1 MVLGANY
8 ARSAPRRRQPRP
20 RAHWCI
26 SKPDLQCGSGPRVQF
41 SDDRCALCERGGSRL
56 GDYLSLHGPGRRTVG
71 RKGEVMPTKKSKA
84 VSLPVVDPDAA
95 GIDIGAT
102 QIFVAVPPDRDP
114 EPVRCFQTF
123 TVDLERLADWLQKCG
138 IRTVAMESTGVYWIP
153 LFQILEKRNVEVRLV
168 NAYHVK
174 NVPGRKTDVADCQ
187 WIQHLHACGL
197 LRGSFRP
204 SDEICAI
211 RSLWRHRDNLIGLAT
226 IHLQHMQKALDQMNV
241 QLHHV
246 ISDLAGTTGL
256 AIVDAI
262 LVGERDPA
270 KLAQLRDWRIRASEE
285 TIMKSLVGDYREEHL
300 FTLGQSLESYRHY
313 QSLIQKVD
321 LRVKEMMQQLPSRVS
336 HDRKPPKEKNPRK
349 TPWRNEPPQLRDD
362 LYRAFGVDLT
372 QVPGINT
379 LTAQMLLT
387 EVGADLSRFPTAAG
401 FCSWL
406 RLCPNPKI
414 SGGQILSSRTSPT
427 KNRLALALRVGAQGL
442 HRSQSFLGEYFRRLK
457 SRMGTPKAMTAVAH
471 KLARI
476 VYHMIT
482 KQQEYDATVFQD
494 QERRTQDRKRAKL
507 HGLAKELGLQLV
519 PVQSVP

>member
-1 MVLGANY
+1 M
-8 ARSAPRRRQPRP
+8 PRKR
-20 RAHWCI
+20 
-26 SKPDLQCGSGPRVQF
+26 
-41 SDDRCALCERGGSRL
+41 
-56 GDYLSLHGPGRRTVG
+56 
-71 RKGEVMPTKKSKA
+71 SKA
-84 VSLPVVDPDAA
+84 ADLPIVAPDAA

-102 QIFVAVPPDRDP
+102 QIFVAVPAHRDS
-114 EPVRCFQTF
+114 ESIRCFQTF
-123 TVDLERLADWLQKCG
+123 TADLHRLADWLQKCG

-153 LFQILEKRNVEVRLV
+153 LFQILEKRKIDVRLV
-168 NAYHVK
+168 NAHHVK

-204 SDEICAI
+204 DDEICAI
-211 RSLWRHRDNLIGLAT
+211 RSLWRHRDSLIELAT
-226 IHLQHMQKALDQMNV
+226 IHLQHMQKALDQMNI

-262 LVGERDPA
+262 LAGERDLS
-270 KLAQLRDWRIRASEE
+270 KLAELRDWRIRASKE

-300 FTLGQSLESYRHY
+300 FTLRQSLKCYRHY
-313 QSLIQKVD
+313 QGMIEDVD
-321 LRVKEMMQQLPSRVS
+321 RQVKSMMQQLPRKVAS
-336 HDRKPPKEKNPRK
+336 DQKPPKEKNPRK

-387 EVGADLSRFPTAAG
+387 EIGPDLSRFPTAAA

-406 RLCPNPKI
+406 RLCPDPKI
-414 SGGQILSSRTSPT
+414 SGGQVLSSRTRPT
-427 KNRLALALRVGAQGL
+427 KNRAALALRMGAQGL
-442 HRSQSFLGEYFRRLK
+442 HHSQSFLGDYFRRMK
-457 SRMGTPKAMTAVAH
+457 ARMGTPKAMTAAAH

-494 QERRTQDRKRAKL
+494 LERRTQDRKRAKL
-507 HGLAKELGLQLV
+507 HAQAKELGFQLV
-519 PVQSVP
+519 PIASVP